1 MASNNTKALQQLLL
15 WARKEKIVLSS
26 VSMGGVTI
34 TVERD
39 YNLQPPAGAQTP
51 AEQKRGIYEQFAG
64 PLAPMLRGE
73 QPTGA
78 ATNEPTEEDE

>member
-1 MASNNTKALQQLLL
+1 MSAASTKAIRDLLL

-73 QPTGA
+73 QPTA
-78 ATNEPTEEDE
+78 QTNEPTEEDE